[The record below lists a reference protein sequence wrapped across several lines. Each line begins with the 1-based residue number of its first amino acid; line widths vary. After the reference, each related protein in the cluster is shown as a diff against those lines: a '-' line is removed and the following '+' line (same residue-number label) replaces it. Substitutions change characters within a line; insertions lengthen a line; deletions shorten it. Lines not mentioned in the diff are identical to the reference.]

1 MRKGRARGHWFASR
15 QGKQRPS
22 WPEFTAPENKAMPT
36 GPALPLQLKKDLI
49 LGMESL
55 ALGTD
60 LPGGL
65 YRFVRCLPVHEK
77 VLPREVTCEYKRKN
91 LDQSLKRG
99 EGPEG
104 LSS

>member
-1 MRKGRARGHWFASR
+1 
-15 QGKQRPS
+15 
-22 WPEFTAPENKAMPT
+22 MPT

-77 VLPREVTCEYKRKN
+77 VLPSEVTCEYKRKN

-104 LSS
+104 LSSLRAWN